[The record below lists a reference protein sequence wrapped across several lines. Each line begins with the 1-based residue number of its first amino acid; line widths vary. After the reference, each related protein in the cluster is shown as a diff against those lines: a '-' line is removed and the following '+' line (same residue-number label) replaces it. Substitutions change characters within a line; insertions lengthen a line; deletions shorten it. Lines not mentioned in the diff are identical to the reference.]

1 MDLDFARESMT
12 DDTLWGSVMH
22 HRALFTSMKDVD
34 YSTDF
39 RKHIVLC
46 PPVHMLSDWEADYQ
60 QMCQTMI
67 YGNKLPFANLLERI
81 KELENRFHNT

>member
-1 MDLDFARESMT
+1 
-12 DDTLWGSVMH
+12 
-22 HRALFTSMKDVD
+22 
-34 YSTDF
+34 
-39 RKHIVLC
+39 
-46 PPVHMLSDWEADYQ
+46 MLSDWEADYQ